1 MRNLILIAVCLVSGG
16 CASGVTVTDIPD
28 RYVNTGTVVPAG
40 AYFGD
45 QQSCEDNADIVYKR
59 QKKQFEAEELSK
71 PPKRGTCEMVP
82 HDDEGETTV
91 GDVVKGVVKVVNGA
105 YVGLFMMICFPIL
118 FLLYI

>member
-59 QKKQFEAEELSK
+59 QKKQFEAEEYQSRRNVEPVK
-71 PPKRGTCEMVP
+71 WSNGEGFFI
-82 HDDEGETTV
+82 HDDEGEFV
-91 GDVVKGVVKVVNGA
+91 ADGG
-105 YVGLFMMICFPIL
+105 
-118 FLLYI
+118 